1 MATPAFI
8 DVTALLEPIPGDRP
22 AGASVQFTLS
32 PQLDELRRE
41 VTPEEAG
48 NDEPKRADWAGVV
61 RLTERALREES
72 KDLLLAARLTE
83 ALVRLHAPTR
93 KSFAALRDGLQ
104 LLRLLVEQCWD
115 RILPEIEEPDDL
127 ERRGSA
133 FTWLNNPERG
143 VRFPT
148 TLRLLPL
155 LEGREA
161 TLSYQD
167 WKDSANP
174 EPGRP
179 TAGDV
184 EAILSATDPAA
195 LQQLAEDANESL
207 NELYALSTVLDEKM
221 GSVAPTLLDLRT
233 AVEQC
238 VGLIQDFAARRR
250 PELEAFGD
258 STGEGGT
265 TAPGEAGASGPTSS
279 RAEVYAQL
287 RRASARLRA
296 LEPHSPVPYLIDRA
310 VELGDLPFHLMI
322 RQLVRDA
329 NALAELNRDLGIRD
343 GGAPTPS
350 ES

>member
-1 MATPAFI
+1 
-8 DVTALLEPIPGDRP
+8 
-22 AGASVQFTLS
+22 
-32 PQLDELRRE
+32 
-41 VTPEEAG
+41 
-48 NDEPKRADWAGVV
+48 
-61 RLTERALREES
+61 
-72 KDLLLAARLTE
+72 LTE
-83 ALVRLHAPTR
+83 ALVRLHAPSG

-104 LLRLLVEQCWD
+104 LLRSLVEQCWD
-115 RILPEIEEPDDL
+115 RLLPAIEEPDDL

-155 LEGREA
+155 LHGKES
-161 TLSYQD
+161 TVSYQD

-179 TAGDV
+179 TSSDI
-184 EAILSATDPAA
+184 EAVLTSANPEH
-195 LQQLAEDANESL
+195 LQQLAEDANEAL

-221 GSVAPTLLDLRT
+221 GSAVPTLLDLRS
-233 AVEQC
+233 ALEQC

-250 PELEAFGD
+250 PEPEAFGD
-258 STGEGGT
+258 STGEGG
-265 TAPGEAGASGPTSS
+265 AAEPGEKGAGTPTSS

-329 NALAELNRDLGIRD
+329 NALAEINRDLGIRD
-343 GGAPTPS
+343 GAAPTPS
-350 ES
+350 SES